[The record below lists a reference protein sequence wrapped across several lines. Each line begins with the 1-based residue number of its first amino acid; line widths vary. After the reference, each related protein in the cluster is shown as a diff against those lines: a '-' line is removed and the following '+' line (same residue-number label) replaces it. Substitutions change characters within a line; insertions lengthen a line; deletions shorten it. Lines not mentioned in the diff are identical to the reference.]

1 MENDDNNQEKEYK
14 VPPKFKPILID
25 LIKEILINQPED
37 IISFC
42 AEHFKIKQEEN
53 QMNLNR
59 VITYPILSTNIK
71 NGNSNNKLFAFQKK
85 FVSQKSN
92 VKKELVEENN
102 KLQNQNDNGFL
113 LKDNNRDLIKENS
126 EEFYIFDCINFDEKE
141 KVLSELKLADKSH
154 PLKLQAEKYY
164 NNIFIPNKKHN
175 DLLILAQKLIFSFYE
190 NKGTNKENEFINLEK
205 NFNKQI
211 AELKNEFLLKELG
224 NMEILDALN
233 IFKKQN
239 YYMKMLKCYLIRIN
253 LLKQNKFE
261 NNELIDEMCYFIF
274 LQELKSISKFKGV
287 LDKQEEQKKNTFF
300 NNYFNIN
307 IKLLIPEIYSF
318 VHSIKFLDEDSII
331 CNFSDFSIRKRD
343 LCLNYFQQIILQNNK
358 TKELSNIL
366 TELQMKMYI
375 STPEQVI
382 KALDAAEM
390 KTENKEDEIEPIEE
404 KIKKN
409 NPNLSLFIN
418 KLTNTPYDSL
428 DNNINEFM
436 GLKNIEREIVLKLL
450 KLSTD
455 FSDIY
460 NKFNNIKINQKE
472 SEFCSSMK
480 KVYFNL
486 VNIKEL
492 NFMYNYIF
500 KNEIFTIP
508 DKVKNFIEEIKK
520 INNKNFQE
528 EKLIKEY
535 QSYNFLCQIGLY
547 LYLLLI
553 KESKPFLESFINKLN
568 FVKLKYESIMHRTHI
583 ETLLINFTHQSDE
596 ANVFKLKYLKWKE
609 DLPKNLV
616 NILEKESFEEKEK
629 MISNINNDVQQKIIF
644 NIFVIESLI
653 NKDKNMKNFVDKL
666 RTKFPLIDEIK
677 KENKESIDN
686 L

>member
-1 MENDDNNQEKEYK
+1 
-14 VPPKFKPILID
+14 
-25 LIKEILINQPED
+25 
-37 IISFC
+37 
-42 AEHFKIKQEEN
+42 
-53 QMNLNR
+53 
-59 VITYPILSTNIK
+59 
-71 NGNSNNKLFAFQKK
+71 
-85 FVSQKSN
+85 
-92 VKKELVEENN
+92 
-102 KLQNQNDNGFL
+102 
-113 LKDNNRDLIKENS
+113 
-126 EEFYIFDCINFDEKE
+126 
-141 KVLSELKLADKSH
+141 
-154 PLKLQAEKYY
+154 
-164 NNIFIPNKKHN
+164 
-175 DLLILAQKLIFSFYE
+175 
-190 NKGTNKENEFINLEK
+190 
-205 NFNKQI
+205 
-211 AELKNEFLLKELG
+211 
-224 NMEILDALN
+224 MEILDALN

-274 LQELKSISKFKGV
+274 LQELKSVSKFKGV

-472 SEFCSSMK
+472 REF
-480 KVYFNL
+480 
-486 VNIKEL
+486 
-492 NFMYNYIF
+492 
-500 KNEIFTIP
+500 
-508 DKVKNFIEEIKK
+508 
-520 INNKNFQE
+520 
-528 EKLIKEY
+528 
-535 QSYNFLCQIGLY
+535 
-547 LYLLLI
+547 
-553 KESKPFLESFINKLN
+553 
-568 FVKLKYESIMHRTHI
+568 
-583 ETLLINFTHQSDE
+583 
-596 ANVFKLKYLKWKE
+596 
-609 DLPKNLV
+609 
-616 NILEKESFEEKEK
+616 
-629 MISNINNDVQQKIIF
+629 
-644 NIFVIESLI
+644 
-653 NKDKNMKNFVDKL
+653 
-666 RTKFPLIDEIK
+666 
-677 KENKESIDN
+677 
-686 L
+686 